1 MRKKKT
7 CLLHLE
13 LDGALQLLNLSW
25 DVVAVVEW
33 RRELAGL
40 VETTTENLLQ
50 LLDNGVGGEEGVVR
64 VGQLLDLLVL
74 FVQLLEVLKGHAWD
88 VVGLGLVAV
97 LFVSQHAY
105 SELRLRDVLESKLV
119 SLDLEKKNFL

>member
-1 MRKKKT
+1 M
-7 CLLHLE
+7 E

-25 DVVAVVEW
+25 DAVAVVEW

-64 VGQLLDLLVL
+64 VGQLLNLLVL
-74 FVQLLEVLKGHAWD
+74 FVQLLEVLKSHAWD

-97 LFVSQHAY
+97 LLISQHAN
-105 SELRLRDVLESKLV
+105 SELWLRDVLESKLV
-119 SLDLEKKNFL
+119 SPGLEKKNLSF